1 MQTWHDGLQSE
12 PPVFVALPRRPGMR
26 MKRATRTASTPSLS
40 AFAGEAELLPDRAPI
55 EIPADCEA

>member
-26 MKRATRTASTPSLS
+26 MKRATRTAPAPSLS
-40 AFAGEAELLPDRAPI
+40 AFANAGEHLPERTPI
-55 EIPADCEA
+55 EIPADSKA